1 MTNLSA
7 TQPQNT
13 NSTDPGLDPA
23 PSEISATSTRVKTLL
38 ELGLEAEEL
47 AEALGVKSPTTIR
60 NWAEGSASPRRAGV
74 RAVDDLR
81 RVVVLL
87 GEGGIGGGD
96 AAQWL
101 RSRQGGV
108 LENDRPLDVI
118 LHDPVRVLA
127 AANALAE
134 TEAADA

>member
-1 MTNLSA
+1 MTNLSL
-7 TQPQNT
+7 TQPYT
-13 NSTDPGLDPA
+13 DPTDPGFESA
-23 PSEISATSTRVKTLL
+23 PSEISATSTRVRALL

-47 AEALGVKSPTTIR
+47 ADALGVKSQTTIR
-60 NWAEGSASPRRAGV
+60 NWAEGSASPRRPGV

-87 GEGGIGGGD
+87 SEAGITGAD

-108 LENDRPLDVI
+108 LENDRPLDVV
-118 LHDPVRVLA
+118 LQDPVRVLA

-134 TEAADA
+134 AEND

>member
-1 MTNLSA
+1 MTNLSL
-7 TQPQNT
+7 TQPQSN
-13 NSTDPGLDPA
+13 DPTGAGLDPA
-23 PSEISATSTRVKTLL
+23 SSETSATPTRVRTLL

-47 AEALGVKSPTTIR
+47 ADALGVKSQTTIR

-87 GEGGIGGGD
+87 CEAGITGAD

-108 LENDRPLDVI
+108 LENDRPLDVV
-118 LHDPVRVLA
+118 LQDPIRVLV
-127 AANALAE
+127 AANAL
-134 TEAADA
+134 TEVEGG

>member
-1 MTNLSA
+1 MTNLSL
-7 TQPQNT
+7 TQPQSNDPT
-13 NSTDPGLDPA
+13 NAGHDPA
-23 PSEISATSTRVKTLL
+23 PSETSATKTRVRALL
-38 ELGLEAEEL
+38 DLGLEAEEL
-47 AEALGVKSPTTIR
+47 ADALGVKSPTTIR

-87 GEGGIGGGD
+87 GEAGIIGAD

-108 LENDRPLDVI
+108 LENDRPLDVV
-118 LHDPVRVLA
+118 LQDPVRVLV

-134 TEAADA
+134 AESG

>member
-1 MTNLSA
+1 MTNPSL

-13 NSTDPGLDPA
+13 NPTDPGLDPA
-23 PSEISATSTRVKTLL
+23 PSEISATPTRVRALL

-47 AEALGVKSPTTIR
+47 ADALGVKSPTTIR

-87 GEGGIGGGD
+87 GEAGITGGD

-108 LENDRPLDVI
+108 LENDRPLDVV
-118 LHDPVRVLA
+118 LQDPVRVLA

-134 TEAADA
+134 AGSG

>member
-1 MTNLSA
+1 MTHLSV
-7 TQPQNT
+7 TQPQNA
-13 NSTDPGLDPA
+13 NPTDPGLDPA
-23 PSEISATSTRVKTLL
+23 PNEISATSTRVRTLL

-47 AEALGVKSPTTIR
+47 AEALGVKSQTTIR

-81 RVVVLL
+81 RVLVLL
-87 GEGGIGGGD
+87 GEAGITGDD

-108 LENDRPLDVI
+108 LENDRPLDVV
-118 LHDPVRVLA
+118 LQDPVRVLA

-134 TEAADA
+134 AESD

>member
-1 MTNLSA
+1 MSNL
-7 TQPQNT
+7 TQPQNGEQT
-13 NSTDPGLDPA
+13 QLSPA
-23 PSEISATSTRVKTLL
+23 ASELSATPTRVRALL
-38 ELGLEAEEL
+38 DLGLETEEL
-47 AEALGVKSPTTIR
+47 ADALGVKSQTTIR

-87 GEGGIGGGD
+87 EESGITGVD

-108 LENDRPLDVI
+108 LENDRPLDVV
-118 LHDPVRVLA
+118 LHDPMRILT

-134 TEAADA
+134 AEND

>member
-1 MTNLSA
+1 MTNLSL
-7 TQPQNT
+7 TQPQSN
-13 NSTDPGLDPA
+13 DPTSAGHDPV
-23 PSEISATSTRVKTLL
+23 PSETSATPTRVKALF

-47 AEALGVKSPTTIR
+47 ADALGVKSPTTIR
-60 NWAEGSASPRRAGV
+60 NWKEGSASPRRSGV

-87 GEGGIGGGD
+87 SEAGIIGTD

-108 LENDRPLDVI
+108 LENDRPLDVV
-118 LHDPVRVLA
+118 LQDPVRVLA

-134 TEAADA
+134 EESG